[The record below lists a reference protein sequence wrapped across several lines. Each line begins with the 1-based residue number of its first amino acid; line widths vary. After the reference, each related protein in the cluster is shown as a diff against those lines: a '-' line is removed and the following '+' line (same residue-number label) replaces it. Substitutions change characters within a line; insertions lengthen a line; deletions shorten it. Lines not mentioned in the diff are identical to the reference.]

1 MNIPWLTLL
10 IAVPLVGAIVTAFL
24 PRTTLP
30 RYVALAVSVL
40 TLVGAG
46 IVAAGY
52 DAGGGMQFTEEVEWI
67 SVFGA
72 HYALG
77 VDGLGLLMILLTAVL
92 VPIELADRSLGAL
105 LVAHLDKSETTC
117 LTSRAI
123 PHDVDARHRS
133 GRLEQGLQ
141 IGLGCLVRQVADV

>member
-1 MNIPWLTLL
+1 MNDFPWLTAL

-30 RYVALAVSVL
+30 RYVALAFSVL

-52 DAGGGMQFTEEVEWI
+52 DAGGGMQFTEEIEWI

-72 HYALG
+72 HYRAAG
-77 VDGLGLLMILLTAVL
+77 TPGA
-92 VPIELADRSLGAL
+92 PPSARPRAARRACPARSP
-105 LVAHLDKSETTC
+105 
-117 LTSRAI
+117 SRW
-123 PHDVDARHRS
+123 RWRS
-133 GRLEQGLQ
+133 TRW
-141 IGLGCLVRQVADV
+141 RRR